1 MERYYNAT
9 TKEWYNEGQSMT
21 KRVENSV
28 FTGIPTKQQLTEW
41 GYTEVAPP
49 EPYTPTE
56 EDIKRQRMD
65 EIRQQLSDTDYII
78 IKKAEGIDISEYNER
93 YEGDFLAWR
102 QRLRNEYNQLEDT
115 L

>member
-1 MERYYNAT
+1 MTYKDTQGHLYTGGAMTRR
-9 TKEWYNEGQSMT
+9 EG
-21 KRVENSV
+21 NSV

-56 EDIKRQRMD
+56 EDIKRQRME

-78 IKKAEGIDISEYNER
+78 IKKAEGYDISEYNER

>member
-1 MERYYNAT
+1 MTRR
-9 TKEWYNEGQSMT
+9 EG
-21 KRVENSV
+21 NSV

-102 QRLRNEYNQLEDT
+102 QRLRNEYNQLEES